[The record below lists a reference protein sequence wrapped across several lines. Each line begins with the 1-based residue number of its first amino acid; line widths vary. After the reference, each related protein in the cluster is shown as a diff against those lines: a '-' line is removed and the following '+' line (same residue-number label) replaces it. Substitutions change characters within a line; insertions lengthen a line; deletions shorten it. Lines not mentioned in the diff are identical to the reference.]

1 VYCERR
7 FILGVAFL
15 LLAVLIHGGCG
26 PKRVYRPQPQEE
38 KKLARM
44 GYTIQVGAF
53 SRVENAARLTE
64 VLRERGLD
72 ATYFVASTG
81 LYKVRV
87 GNFSLKSDAADK
99 AENLK
104 SEGVIDDYYIV
115 TPEEYAIAKRQAYGN
130 QYLREELVK
139 SARSF
144 ISVPYLWGGSS
155 SDAGFDCSGLT
166 MTVYQINGFDL
177 PRSSKEQYETGI
189 FVERDH
195 LSKGDLV
202 FFATSGDDKASHVG
216 IYAGDDQFIHAPGRG
231 KNIRTDILSSSYFRK
246 RYLGGR
252 SYL

>member
-1 VYCERR
+1 MYRKRR

-15 LLAVLIHGGCG
+15 LLAVLIPGGCG
-26 PKRVYRPQPQEE
+26 QKRVYRPQPQEE
-38 KKLARM
+38 KKMARM
-44 GYTIQVGAF
+44 GYAIQVGAF
-53 SRVENAARLTE
+53 SMVENAVRLTE

-81 LYKVRV
+81 LYKVRI

-104 SEGVIDDYYIV
+104 LAGVIDDYYIV

-130 QYLREELVK
+130 QYVREELVK
-139 SARSF
+139 SAHSF
-144 ISVPYLWGGSS
+144 VGVPYLWGGSS
-155 SDAGFDCSGLT
+155 SDTGFDCSGLT
-166 MTVYQINGFDL
+166 MTVYQLNGFDL

-195 LSKGDLV
+195 LAKGDLV

-216 IYAGDDQFIHAPGRG
+216 VYAGDGRFIHAPGRG
-231 KNIRTDILSSSYFRK
+231 KNIRMDSLSSSYFRK